1 MAIADQTERGADTTR
16 SGVEKLRAYVM
27 NGTWV
32 AGDKLPT
39 QADLCAELGVS
50 RPVLREAMASL
61 KAEGLLTSR
70 QGAGVFVG
78 KQSPSPFRLAGDDL
92 DQIPGILNLLELRAA
107 VEIEAAGLAA
117 MRRTTEQADMIR
129 AAWGRI
135 EDAIDD
141 PEGSIAADREFHLAV
156 ARASGNPRFE
166 EFLGY
171 LRDLLIPRQQVR
183 VQADPSVGHSGYLRM
198 LQREHGEIEQAIRIG
213 DAVEARAAMRRHL
226 IDGAQRYRR
235 WAEDATAT
243 TTSVV

>member
-1 MAIADQTERGADTTR
+1 MAIVDQMGQDADTTR

-27 NGTWV
+27 NGTWA

-50 RPVLREAMASL
+50 RSVLREAMATL

-78 KQSPSPFRLAGDDL
+78 KRSPSPFRLAGDDL

-117 MRRTTEQADMIR
+117 MRRTTEQAGRIR

-141 PEGSIAADREFHLAV
+141 PEGSITADREFHLAV

-183 VQADPSVGHSGYLRM
+183 VQADPSVGHAGYLRM

-243 TTSVV
+243 TSVV

>member
-1 MAIADQTERGADTTR
+1 M
-16 SGVEKLRAYVM
+16 
-27 NGTWV
+27 
-32 AGDKLPT
+32 
-39 QADLCAELGVS
+39 
-50 RPVLREAMASL
+50 
-61 KAEGLLTSR
+61 
-70 QGAGVFVG
+70 
-78 KQSPSPFRLAGDDL
+78 
-92 DQIPGILNLLELRAA
+92 
-107 VEIEAAGLAA
+107 
-117 MRRTTEQADMIR
+117 
-129 AAWGRI
+129 
-135 EDAIDD
+135 
-141 PEGSIAADREFHLAV
+141 